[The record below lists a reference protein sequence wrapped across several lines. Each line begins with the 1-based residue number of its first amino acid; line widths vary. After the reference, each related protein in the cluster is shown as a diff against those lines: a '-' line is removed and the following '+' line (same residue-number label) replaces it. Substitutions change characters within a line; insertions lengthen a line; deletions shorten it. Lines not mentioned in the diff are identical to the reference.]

1 MSSAPMAAP
10 AANAAAASPAGG
22 SPAAP
27 SNSRNSQRNYYRRN
41 NNNTSATND
50 SAHDSANRVIKNE
63 IFDISATASSDQ
75 FQRTLQAIETYIQT
89 NYKDAGDVV
98 LAIRNLVPPPTLAPP
113 PVPVLDPNNPTQF
126 KMDLIHYNVAYKAN
140 AATEHIY
147 KSHLVNAWG
156 LIYGQC
162 TTALKSKL
170 KGLTDFTT
178 AQQTN
183 NIIDLL
189 KLIQGLCCKFDIQS
203 QKYVALAA
211 TFRQTYVYFQDNN
224 TSDSDF
230 FHHYKSLLCT
240 LQAFGGDDAIGV
252 IPNFVDDELAV
263 IAADAGITVD
273 LASDAQKLR
282 AKNISQERSFS
293 KRGSVVL

>member
-1 MSSAPMAAP
+1 MSPAPTAAP

-27 SNSRNSQRNYYRRN
+27 SNSSNSRRNYYHRN

-50 SAHDSANRVIKNE
+50 SAHNSVNRVIKNE
-63 IFDISATASSDQ
+63 IFDISATASPDQ
-75 FQRTLQAIETYIQT
+75 FRRTLQAVETYIQT

-113 PVPVLDPNNPTQF
+113 PVPVLDPNNLTQF
-126 KMDLIHYNVAYKAN
+126 KIDLIHYNVAYKAN
-140 AATEHIY
+140 AAAEHIY

-162 TTALKSKL
+162 TTTLKSKL
-170 KGLTDFTT
+170 DGLTDFTT

-183 NIIDLL
+183 HIIDLL
-189 KLIQGLCCKFDIQS
+189 KLTQGLCCKFDIQS
-203 QKYVALAA
+203 QKYVALAT

-224 TSDSDF
+224 TSDAAVSVPAQMIHRQVNAFCYHVAQLIPSQRWNIPD
-230 FHHYKSLLCT
+230 
-240 LQAFGGDDAIGV
+240 LQ
-252 IPNFVDDELAV
+252 P
-263 IAADAGITVD
+263 
-273 LASDAQKLR
+273 S
-282 AKNISQERSFS
+282 
-293 KRGSVVL
+293 